1 MPGESHG
8 QGSLAGYSPR
18 GHKESDTTERL
29 SISLIA
35 SISASSFKDNPGDGV
50 SEACGVLF
58 LAFRE
63 VVHGLEAGGPAT

>member
-1 MPGESHG
+1 MFLPGESHERG
-8 QGSLAGYSPR
+8 AFEATVHGVAKSL
-18 GHKESDTTERL
+18 TRL

-35 SISASSFKDNPGDGV
+35 SICASSFEDNPGDGV
-50 SEACGVLF
+50 PEACGVLS